1 VKTVLVI
8 GGAGYIGSHCARDLR
23 EAGWTVRV
31 FDDLSTGHREAVTDE
46 LFEGDIRDNSALRK
60 AVRGVDAVMHFAARA
75 LVGESTRHPSLYFQ
89 VNVGGTANIVQ
100 AMVSEGVRDLVFS
113 SSCSVYGTPASA
125 PVSEDFPKA
134 PESPYGLS
142 KLMAEQVLDLA
153 REREGLHVACLR
165 YFNASGAHPDGTLGE
180 SHDPETH
187 LVPLALDA
195 VMGKRP
201 PLKLF
206 GRDYPTPD
214 GTCIRDYVHVCDL
227 ASAHRAA
234 LDRLAAGNP
243 GRAWNLGTGRGTS
256 VLEVLQAVER
266 VTGRAVPVE
275 DASRRDGDPAQVW
288 ASADRAMSD
297 LSWTPNYTRIDD
309 IVETAWRWATSPR
322 Y

>member
-1 VKTVLVI
+1 MKTVLVI
-8 GGAGYIGSHCARDLR
+8 GGAGYIGSHCAREMR
-23 EAGWTVRV
+23 EAGWRVRI
-31 FDDLSTGHREAVTDE
+31 FDDLSTGHRAAVTDE
-46 LFEGDIRDNSALRK
+46 LVMGDIRDPQALRQ
-60 AVRGVDAVMHFAARA
+60 AMRGVDAVMHFAAKA

-100 AMVSEGVRDLVFS
+100 AMVEHGVRDLVFS

-125 PVSEDFPKA
+125 PVDEDHPKA

-153 REREGLHVACLR
+153 RQREGLHVANLR
-165 YFNASGAHPDGTLGE
+165 YFNASGAHPDGSLGE

-195 VMGKRP
+195 SAGKRP
-201 PLKLF
+201 PLSLY

-214 GTCIRDYVHVCDL
+214 GTCIRDYIHVCDL

-234 LDRLAAGNP
+234 LERLGAGDA

-266 VTGRAVPVE
+266 VTGRPVPIV
-275 DASRRDGDPAQVW
+275 DAPRRQGDPAKVW
-288 ASADRAMSD
+288 ARADRARAD
-297 LSWTPNYTRIDD
+297 LKWTPVFTDIDR
-309 IVETAWRWATSPR
+309 IVETAWRWASHPR
-322 Y
+322 F

>member
-1 VKTVLVI
+1 M
-8 GGAGYIGSHCARDLR
+8 
-23 EAGWTVRV
+23 RV
-31 FDDLSTGHREAVTDE
+31 FDDLSTGHREAVPDE
-46 LFEGDIRDNSALRK
+46 FIRGDIRDTSAVRA

-100 AMVSEGVRDLVFS
+100 AMVAEGVRDLVFS
-113 SSCSVYGTPASA
+113 SSCSVYGTPASS

-142 KLMAEQVLDLA
+142 KLMAEQVLELA
-153 REREGLHVACLR
+153 REREGVRVACLR

-187 LVPLALDA
+187 LVPLALEA

-234 LDRLAAGNP
+234 LNRLRSGDA

-256 VLEVLQAVER
+256 VLEVLHAVER
-266 VTGRAVPVE
+266 VTGHAVPIE
-275 DASRRDGDPAQVW
+275 TAPRRDGDPARVW
-288 ASADRAMSD
+288 ARAEQAMND
-297 LSWTPNYTRIDD
+297 LAWTPLYTRIDD
-309 IVETAWRWATSPR
+309 IVETAWRWASSPR